1 MEHQFCKRNATAEN
15 LVSQP
20 LCWHSFDC
28 LKCLDW
34 YQPRSYLSRCRLSWS
49 LYLDDPTWID
59 FSVSPCDT
67 ALLFLHLTSDF
78 KPKCA
83 WCCLVG
89 RYLDVLRSLLHPW
102 DHPFRLHLAV
112 RPILGMDLPGD
123 IFLLQMAA
131 PGLLRWISHTK
142 SEARLFFLARIL
154 LGHGFQIPH
163 CRLQRMLENTW
174 LSSLLTL
181 SQHLLSNNL

>member
-1 MEHQFCKRNATAEN
+1 MILLGLTFPLAPVILLYFFCTLRAIS
-15 LVSQP
+15 SQNVHDVAWWAVIWMYFALFTP
-20 LCWHSFDC
+20 LR
-28 LKCLDW
+28 
-34 YQPRSYLSRCRLSWS
+34 P
-49 LYLDDPTWID
+49 P
-59 FSVSPCDT
+59 FSE
-67 ALLFLHLTSDF
+67 
-78 KPKCA
+78 
-83 WCCLVG
+83 
-89 RYLDVLRSLLHPW
+89 
-102 DHPFRLHLAV
+102 HLAV
-112 RPILGMDLPGD
+112 HPILWMDLPGD

-154 LGHGFQIPH
+154 LGYGFQIPH